1 MIGPISFLGLMIANL
16 SRQFLKTY
24 RHSQLIF
31 GAALMG
37 MLAMIA
43 GQTISQH
50 VFSYA
55 VPVSTFITIGGGIY
69 FLYLLLFKK
78 GGM

>member
-1 MIGPISFLGLMIANL
+1 MII
-16 SRQFLKTY
+16 
-24 RHSQLIF
+24 

-37 MLAMIA
+37 MLSIIA
-43 GQTISQH
+43 GQLISQH

-69 FLYLLLFKK
+69 FLYLLLVKK
-78 GGM
+78 GGI